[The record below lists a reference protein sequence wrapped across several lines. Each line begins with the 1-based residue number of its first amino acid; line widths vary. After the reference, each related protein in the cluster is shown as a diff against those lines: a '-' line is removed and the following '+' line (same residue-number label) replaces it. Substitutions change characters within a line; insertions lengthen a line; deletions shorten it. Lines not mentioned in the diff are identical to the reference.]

1 MSKYDEIYL
10 EIAEKI
16 LDEGY
21 YDQNRTGTATYKL
34 PHQIMQFN
42 LEQEFPILTTKSV
55 AFKTAVK
62 ELLWIFQ
69 KQSNDVEEL
78 KRDNVHIWDE
88 WEMEDRNNWNIVWL
102 GSKRIQ
108 ANRRVNK

>member
-1 MSKYDEIYL
+1 
-10 EIAEKI
+10 
-16 LDEGY
+16 
-21 YDQNRTGTATYKL
+21 
-34 PHQIMQFN
+34 MQFN

-108 ANRRVNK
+108 ANRHVNK